1 MKGVKIFTLIAFF
14 AIIAVPL
21 ALFNFK
27 SDAVSEIDNRKLA
40 ENPFSDKADKSKR
53 WTERTEAYVND
64 RIGLRDQMILGYTVL
79 NDVAFGKMV
88 HPSYTYGKDGYVFGA
103 GIYTENNFGEF
114 HIAFAQAI
122 KKMQDYCE
130 QRNVPFLLVFNP
142 AKPAILTDKLPS
154 STNYDRGCVE
164 QFVAELKKL
173 GVNYVDNTETLQQLN
188 DSGTQVFNKK
198 YDANHWNDTGAF
210 YGTQNSLKAL
220 QKLSPKVH
228 VNDISEF
235 EVSSKTETTLP
246 VSKFPINETVPVYT
260 PKNKARDITSRFTGL
275 PLDKNYKHFAYTM
288 NDQRKAE
295 GSPRVLVFQGSYM
308 NSYGHKYYENAFGEC
323 IQVHNYQNVLNLPL
337 YYNIF
342 KPQAVVFELAE
353 YTLKTGYFDYDKLKN
368 ISFNPELKSLKGTFE
383 APKSL
388 SYDAVSIEKNKDARY
403 TTITWKADENPQY
416 VWLVL
421 EKEYDMQKGS
431 DGTYSVIVP
440 TAEIEKENV
449 GVKIKAYVNNDI
461 YVYS

>member
-27 SDAVSEIDNRKLA
+27 SDATSEIDNRKLA
-40 ENPFSDKADKSKR
+40 EYPFSDKADRSKR

-64 RIGLRDQMILGYTVL
+64 RIGLRDQMILGYTVV
-79 NDVAFGKMV
+79 NDLAFGKMV

-103 GIYTENNFGEF
+103 GIYTQNDFGEF
-114 HIAFAQAI
+114 HIAFADGI

-154 STNYDRGCVE
+154 STNYDRSCID
-164 QFVAELKKL
+164 QFLAELKKR
-173 GVNYVDNTETLQQLN
+173 GINYVDNTETLKQLN
-188 DSGTQVFNKK
+188 DSGTEVFNKK

-220 QKLSPKVH
+220 QKLCPSVH

-235 EVSSKTETTLP
+235 EVGTKTETTLP
-246 VSKFPINETVPVYT
+246 VSKFPINESVPVYKA
-260 PKNKARDITSRFTGL
+260 KNPARSIASRFTGL
-275 PLDKNYKHFAYTM
+275 PLDKNHAYFDYTM
-288 NDQRKAE
+288 NDLRKKE
-295 GSPRVLVFQGSYM
+295 GAPRVLMFQGSYI

-353 YTLKTGYFDYDKLKN
+353 YTLKSGYFDYNRLKN
-368 ISFNPELKSLKGTFE
+368 LSYNPELKSLAGTFE

-388 SYDAVSIEKNKDARY
+388 EYDAVSIEKNKDARY
-403 TTITWKADENPQY
+403 TTITWKTNDDPQY

-421 EKEYDMQKGS
+421 EKEYDMQKTE
-431 DGTYSVIVP
+431 DGYSVIVP
-440 TAEIEKENV
+440 TAEIDKENV
-449 GVKIKAYVNNDI
+449 KVQIKAYKNNDI

>member
-27 SDAVSEIDNRKLA
+27 SDATSEIDNRKLA
-40 ENPFSDKADKSKR
+40 EYPFSDKADRSKR

-64 RIGLRDQMILGYTVL
+64 RIGLRDQMILGYTVV
-79 NDVAFGKMV
+79 NDLAFGKMV

-103 GIYTENNFGEF
+103 GIYTQNDFGEF
-114 HIAFAQAI
+114 HIAFADGI

-130 QRNVPFLLVFNP
+130 QRTVPFLLVLNP

-154 STNYDRGCVE
+154 STNYDRSCID
-164 QFVAELKKL
+164 QFLAELKKR
-173 GVNYVDNTETLQQLN
+173 GINYVDNTETLKQLN
-188 DSGTQVFNKK
+188 DSGTEVFNKK

-220 QKLSPKVH
+220 QKLCPSVH

-235 EVSSKTETTLP
+235 EVGTKTETTLP
-246 VSKFPINETVPVYT
+246 VSKFPINESVPVYKA
-260 PKNKARDITSRFTGL
+260 KNPARSIASRFTGL
-275 PLDKNYKHFAYTM
+275 PLDKNHAYFDYTM
-288 NDQRKAE
+288 NDLRKKE
-295 GSPRVLVFQGSYM
+295 GAPRVLMFQGSYI

-353 YTLKTGYFDYDKLKN
+353 YTLKSGYFDYNRLKN
-368 ISFNPELKSLKGTFE
+368 LSYNPELKSLAGTFE

-388 SYDAVSIEKNKDARY
+388 EYDAVSIEKNKDARY
-403 TTITWKADENPQY
+403 TTITWKTNDDPQY

-421 EKEYDMQKGS
+421 EKEYDMQKTE
-431 DGTYSVIVP
+431 DGYSVIVP
-440 TAEIEKENV
+440 TAEIDKENV
-449 GVKIKAYVNNDI
+449 KVQIKAYKNNDI